1 MPAFFSLENL
11 VVLRY
16 DFGMKR
22 QTKKFQ
28 LLVLGCQ
35 MNQSDAE
42 RIEKILLDLG
52 WKKTDSE
59 REANLIIAVACSVR
73 QSAIDRIYG
82 KARQWQ
88 IRRRAGQLQAILT
101 GCVLTRDKKKLGL
114 LFDQIITTS
123 EINKLPEIIESQ
135 PVVAS
140 TDYLCLPAHH
150 ESTYSAYV
158 PISNGCNN
166 FCAYCAVP
174 YTRGREVSRDAK
186 SVIAECQQLVAS
198 GYKEIIL
205 LGQNVNSYQSGRYDF
220 PKLLTALNKI
230 KGEFWVRFLTS
241 HPKDFSGELIKVLAQ
256 GKHLTPYLHLA
267 LQSGDD
273 DILKKMNRRY
283 TAKHYQK
290 LITQARKQINNLTVS
305 TDIIVGFPGETK
317 QQFEQTA
324 QLMRVIGFDM
334 AYLNRY
340 SPRSG
345 TAAAQLKD
353 NVSKLEKKRRE
364 EKLNLLL
371 KETALTNSQKYLGR
385 TELILV
391 DGYKNGLCFG
401 KTAAYKI
408 VTFKGKKSL
417 VGQFVK
423 VKITGAKSFIL
434 SGKIA

>member
-1 MPAFFSLENL
+1 
-11 VVLRY
+11 
-16 DFGMKR
+16 MKKS
-22 QTKKFQ
+22 TKKFQ
-28 LLVLGCQ
+28 LLILGCQ

-42 RIEKILLDLG
+42 RIEQILLDLG
-52 WKKTDSE
+52 WQKTASE

-88 IRRRAGQLQAILT
+88 TRRQAGHLQAILT
-101 GCVLTRDKKKLGL
+101 GCVLTKDKKKLGL
-114 LFDQIITTS
+114 LFDQIITIE
-123 EINKLPEIIESQ
+123 EIKKLPEILESQ
-135 PVVAS
+135 SVQAT

-150 ESTYSAYV
+150 ESTFSAYV

-174 YTRGREVSRDAK
+174 YTRGREVSRNAK
-186 SVIAECQQLVAS
+186 SIIKECQQLVAR

-220 PKLLTALNKI
+220 PKLLSALNKI

-241 HPKDFSGELIKVLAQ
+241 HPKDFSSALIKVLAQ

-267 LQSGDD
+267 LQSGDNE
-273 DILKKMNRRY
+273 ILKKMNRRY
-283 TAKHYQK
+283 TAEHYQK
-290 LITQARKQINNLTVS
+290 MIAQARKQIKNLTVS
-305 TDIIVGFPGETK
+305 TDIIVGFPGETR

-324 QLMRVIGFDM
+324 GLMQAIGFDM

-364 EKLNLLL
+364 ERLNKLL
-371 KETALTNSQKYLGR
+371 KETALANSQKYLGQ
-385 TELILV
+385 TELLLV
-391 DGYKNGLCFG
+391 DGYKNGRCFG
-401 KTAAYKI
+401 KTANYKI
-408 VTFKGKKSL
+408 VSFRGKKSL

-423 VKITGAKSFIL
+423 VKISDAKSFVL
-434 SGKIA
+434 SGKLA